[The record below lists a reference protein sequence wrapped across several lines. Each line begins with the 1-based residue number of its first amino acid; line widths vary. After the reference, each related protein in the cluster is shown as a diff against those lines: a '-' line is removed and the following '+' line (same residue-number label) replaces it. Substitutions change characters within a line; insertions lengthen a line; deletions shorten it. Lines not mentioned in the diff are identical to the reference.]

1 MSRVGDAGSAAAV
14 ALLVL
19 LTAHGNDAFAFTS
32 RARLTVG
39 QRHHHHEQ
47 QHYVEASDFRRSMAS
62 PARHYQATGS
72 REMTMVS
79 PSSPQTSGATGFPE
93 PGPAWLVD
101 ERDACGVGF
110 IANPKGRVDHKVVE
124 RGLAALGC
132 MEHRGACLADHV

>member
-1 MSRVGDAGSAAAV
+1 MSRVGGAGSAAAV
-14 ALLVL
+14 AILVL
-19 LTAHGNDAFAFTS
+19 LTAHSNDAFAFTS

-39 QRHHHHEQ
+39 QQHQ
-47 QHYVEASDFRRSMAS
+47 QHYVEAAGLRRSTAS
-62 PARHYQATGS
+62 PARHCRASGS

-79 PSSPQTSGATGFPE
+79 PSSPQRSGAAGFPE
-93 PGPAWLVD
+93 PGPAWLVE

-132 MEHRGACLADHV
+132 MEHRGACLADNV